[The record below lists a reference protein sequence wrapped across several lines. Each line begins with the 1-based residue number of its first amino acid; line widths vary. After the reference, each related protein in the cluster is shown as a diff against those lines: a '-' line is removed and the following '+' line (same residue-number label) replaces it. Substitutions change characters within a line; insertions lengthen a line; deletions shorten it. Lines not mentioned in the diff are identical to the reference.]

1 MQKLFQ
7 KYRHALV
14 LLYGFFYMPWFMWLE
29 SRANLPYHVIHVR
42 LDDMIPF
49 VEYFIVPYT
58 FVVRVCSRSI
68 CIPVF
73 QKPAGFLPVLH
84 FSLRWYDSVFDHLY
98 RISERAPAAAKYFP
112 AEQYLHFCGPA
123 PVPGRHGHQ
132 YLPSLHVFNSI
143 AAHRAVAND
152 AVLGKNRL
160 IRSASFI
167 LMASI
172 ILATVFLK
180 QHSVLDVIAGI
191 LLGVVMDQLVYR
203 LITPP
208 SGTAG
213 EGKENRRRRK
223 RLPPTLLHTYNAK
236 ISAFHSSCFYGK
248 SEIFYSMLVKPDK
261 SVRYLVGHFGN
272 FSPAPARQ
280 VHGSPEDSPFQL
292 IIQLPV
298 FFSLNISRV
307 RIFSAGSPPFQ
318 SGWR

>member
-49 VEYFIVPYT
+49 VEYFIVPYLLWFAYVAAVFVYLFFRNRRDFYQYCIFLCAGMTLFLIISTVYPNGHLLRPNT
-58 FVVRVCSRSI
+58 FPRNNIFTFAV
-68 CIPVF
+68 
-73 QKPAGFLPVLH
+73 QL
-84 FSLRWYDSVFDHLY
+84 LY
-98 RISERAPAAAKYFP
+98 QADTATNIF
-112 AEQYLHFCGPA
+112 
-123 PVPGRHGHQ
+123 
-132 YLPSLHVFNSI
+132 PSLHVFNSI

-203 LITPP
+203 TDYSAIRN
-208 SGTAG
+208 GWG
-213 EGKENRRRRK
+213 RK
-223 RLPPTLLHTYNAK
+223 R
-236 ISAFHSSCFYGK
+236 
-248 SEIFYSMLVKPDK
+248 KPEE
-261 SVRYLVGHFGN
+261 
-272 FSPAPARQ
+272 A
-280 VHGSPEDSPFQL
+280 
-292 IIQLPV
+292 
-298 FFSLNISRV
+298 
-307 RIFSAGSPPFQ
+307 
-318 SGWR
+318 